1 MIDYPKWACVE
12 CGKKHGTKMREVSCW
27 HYGKCDVC
35 HTNKNVTEV
44 RDYGHFPRWF
54 DVEVKKKTRN
64 KK

>member
-1 MIDYPKWACVE
+1 MTDYPKWACVE

-44 RDYGHFPRWF
+44 RDYGHFPNWF
-54 DVEVKKKTRN
+54 QQKKGKKK
-64 KK
+64 